1 MEIQVLDPARVDE
14 VVAMLREAHTHD
26 LPDDPAYVPG
36 FEKLRILNPFPDEPG
51 THWIVVSGG
60 RVVAH
65 AELTLPHLDN
75 RTNAYVDLTVRPDA
89 RRRGVGRLLWDHVAD
104 LARAADRKLVFFEAK
119 MDSAGEDFARAIGG
133 ELGIYSA
140 RRRLVVDDATRAT
153 ASELEASSRAAGAG
167 YEIVTFVGAT
177 PEEWLDGMAY
187 LTGRMSTDAPLEN
200 LELQPEAYD
209 APRLRARE
217 EIGLVRGAVMYQ
229 ALAVESA
236 TGVVVAMT
244 NVGMTREDPTHA
256 WQWNTIVDPDH
267 RGHRLG
273 TWVKVANLVLML
285 DHEPDLQTV
294 ITWNAASNE
303 HMIAVNEA
311 IGFRL
316 LDHWGE
322 WQARL

>member
-1 MEIQVLDPARVDE
+1 MDPGRVDE
-14 VVAMLREAHTHD
+14 VVAMLREAHSHD
-26 LPDDPAYVPG
+26 LPDDPAYVPD

-51 THWIVVSGG
+51 THWVVVDGV
-60 RVVAH
+60 RIVAH

-75 RTNAYVDLTVRPDA
+75 RTNAYVELTVHPAA
-89 RRRGVGRLLWDHVAD
+89 RGRGVGRLLWEHVAY
-104 LARAADRKLVFFEAK
+104 LARDDDRKLVFFEAR
-119 MDSAGEDFARAIGG
+119 MGAAGEAFARSVGA

-140 RRRLVVDDATRAT
+140 RRRLVVDDGVLRRAL
-153 ASELEASSRAAGAG
+153 ELEASARAAGAG
-167 YEIVTFVGAT
+167 YEVVTFVGPT
-177 PEEWLDGMAY
+177 PAEWLDGMAY

-209 APRLRARE
+209 AERLRRRE
-217 EIGLVRGAVMYQ
+217 EIGELRGAVMYQ

-236 TGVVVAMT
+236 TGAVVAMT

-256 WQWNTIVDPDH
+256 WQWNTIVDPGH

-273 TWVKVANLVLML
+273 TWVKVANLALIL
-285 DHEPDLQTV
+285 EHEPALRTV

-311 IGFRL
+311 MGFRL

-322 WQARL
+322 WQTRL